1 MGVKKN
7 KTSLGVFLEN
17 DVLEWNGIKFV
28 IFLFFSETMSFNGA
42 VAVEFAWGEK
52 TFFREG

>member
-42 VAVEFAWGEK
+42 VAVEFA
-52 TFFREG
+52 

>member
-28 IFLFFSETMSFNGA
+28 IFHFFSETMLFNGA
-42 VAVEFAWGEK
+42 VAVEFA
-52 TFFREG
+52 